1 MSDDLVKRL
10 RHIAMF
16 NTPQDPRKGCMEAA
30 DRIEKLESQFKL
42 YFHAF
47 NKAADRI
54 EKLEKILRELV
65 CDCAID
71 CPHFRDPLPSCMCY
85 GAFPKEKKND

>member
-30 DRIEKLESQFKL
+30 DRIEKLEKALNRIADLTERWNDSLDLQANEIARKAL
-42 YFHAF
+42 EGKEPLECTENHGQGSEPWL
-47 NKAADRI
+47 NK
-54 EKLEKILRELV
+54 E
-65 CDCAID
+65 
-71 CPHFRDPLPSCMCY
+71 
-85 GAFPKEKKND
+85 